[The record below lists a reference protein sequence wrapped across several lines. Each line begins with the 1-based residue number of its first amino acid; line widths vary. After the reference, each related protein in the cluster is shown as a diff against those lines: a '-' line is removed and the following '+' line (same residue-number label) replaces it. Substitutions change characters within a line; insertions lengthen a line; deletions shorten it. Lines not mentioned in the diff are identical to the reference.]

1 MRNDLK
7 AMLIVTGI
15 IVVFFLFTRSCGVG
29 SIEVAEQDNRDSDI
43 SSEVDEIERILKE
56 TPEQSAEDTAPS
68 PVRMPVYTGRDEKEP
83 LVISHGTPR
92 SEAKTDN
99 NGAESLERESREPPA
114 TIERENQAN
123 RKDTVSE
130 EEDSELRAKLAEE
143 EKLTDQFLFSLAEE
157 LRPNMTAAQV
167 RAKAYNIREEAS
179 AIRDNA
185 QKLDPQLKSAMLE
198 RAKVMEDYATRLSA
212 TRGNAR
218 KLRILIYDLGNQ
230 Q

>member
-29 SIEVAEQDNRDSDI
+29 SIEVAEQDSRDSDI
-43 SSEVDEIERILKE
+43 SSEVDEIEKMLREAPKE
-56 TPEQSAEDTAPS
+56 SSEKPASS
-68 PVRMPVYTGRDEKEP
+68 PVRMPVYAGGKEDKP
-83 LVISHGTPR
+83 LVISHGIPR
-92 SEAKTDN
+92 SETKADN
-99 NGAESLERESREPPA
+99 QEAVRMAEEFREPPA
-114 TIERENQAN
+114 PGERQNQAN
-123 RKDTVSE
+123 RTDTVSE
-130 EEDSELRAKLAEE
+130 DEDSELKAKLAEE

-212 TRGNAR
+212 TRGNSR
-218 KLRILIYDLGNQ
+218 KLRILINELGGPE
-230 Q
+230 